1 MEVVK
6 DREGGPVCTEGRG
19 DTVRFTTWDGT
30 CNTVCRLEMAE
41 CGGSAN
47 RMQMDTLLGT
57 ATSSFTALCGTKRS
71 KDVYF
76 TCVHS
81 RSTLNN

>member
-1 MEVVK
+1 MSVLEVVK
-6 DREGGPVCTEGRG
+6 DQEGGPVCTEGRG

-47 RMQMDTLLGT
+47 RM
-57 ATSSFTALCGTKRS
+57 
-71 KDVYF
+71 
-76 TCVHS
+76 
-81 RSTLNN
+81 